1 MEKGW
6 GLEKGHCFLKG
17 NTNGITELSKKTD
30 CDMVGVGGVWRGD
43 SHQK

>member
-6 GLEKGHCFLKG
+6 GLEKGHCFLKE
-17 NTNGITELSKKTD
+17 NTQGITELSKKTD
-30 CDMVGVGGVWRGD
+30 CDMVGWRGGGEG